1 MLCCC
6 IYALQPRF
14 GVGRWLWEHG
24 PLHDEEN
31 TMVRIRGT
39 IGSQPVDLT
48 VELEE
53 ADWQRLAAALRPTEA
68 PLPAVAVSAASS
80 GPKSGGD
87 MLWDQVVK
95 LLSSAGRLSGPD
107 ILVALEKLTGNL
119 GVAKQLL
126 VRLRHSP
133 QVRMERVGEAQFY
146 IWQG

>member
-1 MLCCC
+1 
-6 IYALQPRF
+6 
-14 GVGRWLWEHG
+14 
-24 PLHDEEN
+24 
-31 TMVRIRGT
+31 MVRIRGT

-48 VELEE
+48 VELDD
-53 ADWQRLAAALRPTEA
+53 ADWQRLAAALRPAETLA
-68 PLPAVAVSAASS
+68 PTVAAVPS

-95 LLSSAGRLSGPD
+95 LLSQAGRLSGPD

>member
-1 MLCCC
+1 
-6 IYALQPRF
+6 
-14 GVGRWLWEHG
+14 
-24 PLHDEEN
+24 
-31 TMVRIRGT
+31 
-39 IGSQPVDLT
+39 
-48 VELEE
+48 
-53 ADWQRLAAALRPTEA
+53 
-68 PLPAVAVSAASS
+68 
-80 GPKSGGD
+80 

-95 LLSSAGRLSGPD
+95 LLSQAGRLSGPD

>member
-1 MLCCC
+1 
-6 IYALQPRF
+6 
-14 GVGRWLWEHG
+14 
-24 PLHDEEN
+24 
-31 TMVRIRGT
+31 MVRIRGT

-48 VELEE
+48 VELDD
-53 ADWQRLAAALRPTEA
+53 ADWQRLAAALRPAETPA
-68 PLPAVAVSAASS
+68 PAVVAVPS

-95 LLSSAGRLSGPD
+95 LLSQAGRLSGPD

>member
-1 MLCCC
+1 
-6 IYALQPRF
+6 
-14 GVGRWLWEHG
+14 
-24 PLHDEEN
+24 
-31 TMVRIRGT
+31 MVRIRGT

-68 PLPAVAVSAASS
+68 AATAASAPAS
-80 GPKSGGD
+80 APKSGGD

>member
-1 MLCCC
+1 
-6 IYALQPRF
+6 
-14 GVGRWLWEHG
+14 
-24 PLHDEEN
+24 
-31 TMVRIRGT
+31 MVRIRGT

-53 ADWQRLAAALRPTEA
+53 ADWQRLAAALRSTEA
-68 PLPAVAVSAASS
+68 ATVAAAPASA
-80 GPKSGGD
+80 PKSGGD

>member
-1 MLCCC
+1 
-6 IYALQPRF
+6 
-14 GVGRWLWEHG
+14 
-24 PLHDEEN
+24 
-31 TMVRIRGT
+31 MVRIRGT

-48 VELEE
+48 VELDD
-53 ADWQRLAAALRPTEA
+53 ADWQRLAAALRPGGA
-68 PLPAVAVSAASS
+68 PLPAVAVAAAPS

-95 LLSSAGRLSGPD
+95 LLSQAGRLSGPD

>member
-1 MLCCC
+1 
-6 IYALQPRF
+6 
-14 GVGRWLWEHG
+14 
-24 PLHDEEN
+24 
-31 TMVRIRGT
+31 MVRIRGT

-48 VELEE
+48 VELDD
-53 ADWQRLAAALRPTEA
+53 ADWQRLAAALRPAEA
-68 PLPAVAVSAASS
+68 PAVAALPS

-95 LLSSAGRLSGPD
+95 LLSQAGRLSGPD

>member
-1 MLCCC
+1 MLCCSFS
-6 IYALQPRF
+6 APQPWF
-14 GVGRWLWEHG
+14 GEGRWLWEHG
-24 PLHDEEN
+24 PSQDEEN

-48 VELEE
+48 VELEDS
-53 ADWQRLAAALRPTEA
+53 DWQRLAAALRPPE
-68 PLPAVAVSAASS
+68 AVASHAAAPASA
-80 GPKSGGD
+80 PKSGGD

>member
-1 MLCCC
+1 
-6 IYALQPRF
+6 
-14 GVGRWLWEHG
+14 
-24 PLHDEEN
+24 
-31 TMVRIRGT
+31 MVRIRGT

-48 VELEE
+48 MELDD
-53 ADWQRLAAALRPTEA
+53 ADWQRLATALRPAEA
-68 PLPAVAVSAASS
+68 PVAAVAAAAPS

-87 MLWDQVVK
+87 LLWDQVVK

>member
-6 IYALQPRF
+6 FSVLQPWF

-68 PLPAVAVSAASS
+68 PLPAAAVSAAPS

>member
-1 MLCCC
+1 
-6 IYALQPRF
+6 
-14 GVGRWLWEHG
+14 
-24 PLHDEEN
+24 
-31 TMVRIRGT
+31 MVRIRGT

-53 ADWQRLAAALRPTEA
+53 ADWQRLAAVLRPTEA
-68 PLPAVAVSAASS
+68 AKVAAAPTSA
-80 GPKSGGD
+80 PKSGGD

>member
-1 MLCCC
+1 
-6 IYALQPRF
+6 
-14 GVGRWLWEHG
+14 
-24 PLHDEEN
+24 
-31 TMVRIRGT
+31 MVRIRGT

-48 VELEE
+48 VELDE
-53 ADWQRLAAALRPTEA
+53 ADWQRLVAALQPTAASLPAAAVAAA
-68 PLPAVAVSAASS
+68 PS

-95 LLSSAGRLSGPD
+95 LLSQAGRLSGPD

>member
-1 MLCCC
+1 
-6 IYALQPRF
+6 
-14 GVGRWLWEHG
+14 
-24 PLHDEEN
+24 
-31 TMVRIRGT
+31 MVRIRGT

-48 VELEE
+48 VELDE
-53 ADWQRLAAALRPTEA
+53 ADWQRLAAALQPTA
-68 PLPAVAVSAASS
+68 ASLPAAAVVAAPG

-95 LLSSAGRLSGPD
+95 LLSQAGRLSGPD

>member
-24 PLHDEEN
+24 TLHDEEN

-68 PLPAVAVSAASS
+68 PLPAAAVSAAPS
-80 GPKSGGD
+80 GSKSGGD

>member
-1 MLCCC
+1 MLCCSFS
-6 IYALQPRF
+6 ALQPWF
-14 GVGRWLWEHG
+14 GGGGWLWEHEA
-24 PLHDEEN
+24 LQDEEN

-48 VELEE
+48 VELDDT
-53 ADWQRLAAALRPTEA
+53 DWQRLAAALRPAETSA
-68 PLPAVAVSAASS
+68 PAVATVPS

-95 LLSSAGRLSGPD
+95 LLSQAGRLSGPD

>member
-1 MLCCC
+1 
-6 IYALQPRF
+6 
-14 GVGRWLWEHG
+14 
-24 PLHDEEN
+24 
-31 TMVRIRGT
+31 MVRIRGT
-39 IGSQPVDLT
+39 IGSQAVDLT
-48 VELEE
+48 VELEDS
-53 ADWQRLAAALRPTEA
+53 DWQRLAAALRPTDMA
-68 PLPAVAVSAASS
+68 AVASAAPANA
-80 GPKSGGD
+80 PKSGGD

-95 LLSSAGRLSGPD
+95 LLSSAGRLSEPD